1 MKRLIRHIL
10 ASLLLGGLL
19 LSVLPLYADSGDVL
33 NRKIHLSIRKGT
45 VYKLLGQIT
54 ERTGYLFIYDSKIIQ
69 NDEIVRIK
77 PGDYTVG
84 EALRLIIHD
93 PAIQPQVIG
102 NHILLQQFA
111 AAPPPA
117 AAPDSLRPH
126 PSSYFTMEGILQDRY
141 TGEAIAFG
149 SIGLKEAPI
158 GTISNQNGEFRLHI
172 PDSLRQ
178 AHLYFSHLGYQPQ
191 EIACSVFEGHSLSI
205 SLEPKVISIQE
216 VIVRRVHALQLI
228 QQMMEQ
234 IETNYSRQPVY
245 LTTFY
250 REGIER
256 KKDFVSLTEAVFK
269 IYKTPYQA
277 FASADQVKL
286 LKMRRIS
293 NQQEKDTLITRM
305 KSGINACLMLDLMKH
320 PPDFLSPDG
329 DRFYTYAHTDI
340 AVVDDRLANVI
351 SFEQRTHTDIPLYKG
366 DLYIDTDNN
375 ALLRATFEINPR
387 YIKKA
392 AGMFVEKKS
401 KDLRITPEKVIY
413 TITYKPWNGIYY
425 INHIRGDLHFKIKK
439 RRQLF
444 NTTSLHTWFEMVTCK
459 TDTLHVNRF
468 ARSETLPTRSVFS
481 ETHFTYDESF
491 WGGFNVIL
499 PEDKLSEAISKI
511 SSKIEE
517 TEN

>member
-1 MKRLIRHIL
+1 MKRAVRHIL
-10 ASLLLGGLL
+10 VFLLFGGLL
-19 LSVLPLYADSGDVL
+19 FSGLPLHADSEDVL
-33 NRKIHLSIRKGT
+33 SRKIHLSLRKGT
-45 VYKLLGQIT
+45 VYKLLGQIS

-69 NDEIVRIK
+69 NDAVVRVK

-84 EALRLIIHD
+84 EAIRLIIPD
-93 PAIQPQVIG
+93 PAIRPQVIG
-102 NHILLQQFA
+102 NHILLQQVVTS
-111 AAPPPA
+111 PPA
-117 AAPDSLRPH
+117 VSASDTVGL
-126 PSSYFTMEGILQDRY
+126 SSPTYFTMEGILQDRY
-141 TGEAIAFG
+141 TGEPIAFG
-149 SIGLKEAPI
+149 SVGLKEAPI

-172 PDSLRQ
+172 PDSLRE

-191 EIACSVFEGHSLSI
+191 ELACSVFERHPLSI

-216 VIVRRVHALQLI
+216 VIVRRVHALQLV

-234 IETNYSRQPVY
+234 VETNYSRQPVY

-256 KKDFVSLTEAVFK
+256 KKDFVSLSEAVFK

-277 FASADQVKL
+277 FSSADQVKL

-293 NQQEKDTLITRM
+293 NQQEKDTLITKM

-329 DRFYTYAHTDI
+329 DRFYTYVHTDI

-351 SFEQRTHTDIPLYKG
+351 SFEQRSPTDMPLYKG

-375 ALLRATFEINPR
+375 ALLRATFEIHPR

-401 KDLRITPEKVIY
+401 KHLRITPEKVIY
-413 TITYKPWNGIYY
+413 TVTYKPWNGIYY

-459 TDTLHVNRF
+459 TDTMHVNRF

-491 WGGFNVIL
+491 WEGFNVIL